1 MTNNF
6 DTFFVGDGSAALAGL
21 ATPTDF
27 VSQLSQLFTNPS
39 QTDVSTFE
47 IENDLGRFGE
57 SVSQRLI
64 NRNGKGLAKCP
75 TSSIAKIFLNEKKKA
90 YSTFNYLS
98 ILSQSTGNVPIKE
111 EDLIVTEN
119 DQYIIEYLKKNR
131 ISKVSVEN
139 VAMLLAYQDMQITQ
153 VRYFDE
159 CMCPICKV
167 FSGKIFDIDF
177 VMQQVMA
184 GEYLTH
190 PGTGSYSPV
199 IYRES
204 YTGPLTQAENFNIP
218 TLTAH
223 EIEFVNV
230 PIELRHQVTMILPI
244 ILNPCD
250 KDVVMRGNSDKIVLN
265 EEVDPLVNPSNLYNT
280 INRVEFVNMSEFL
293 RNKPDTEGIVVYQ
306 EENVLYIHNSY
317 VGHMGP
323 IEFAEEWVKSQVTE
337 KVAIKELAK
346 CEKFFVNGKR
356 VARHAGFYWSLETG
370 EKVQ

>member
-1 MTNNF
+1 MSNQNF

-21 ATPTDF
+21 ANPTDF
-27 VSQLSQLFTNPS
+27 VSQLSQLF
-39 QTDVSTFE
+39 STTSKSEAIFE
-47 IENDLGRFGE
+47 IENDLANI
-57 SVSQRLI
+57 SNNPLLTSLLT
-64 NRNGKGLAKCP
+64 RNPKSLAKCP
-75 TSSIAKIFLNEKKKA
+75 SSSIAKIFLTTKKSS
-90 YSTFNYLS
+90 YSTFNYLD
-98 ILSQSTGNVPIKE
+98 LLAEQVGNVPIKE
-111 EDLIVTEN
+111 EDLIVTES

-139 VAMLLAYQDMQITQ
+139 VARLIAFQDMGISQ

-167 FSGKIFDIDF
+167 YSGKIFDIDF

-204 YTGPLTQAENFNIP
+204 YTGPLTQAENFNIDL
-218 TLTAH
+218 LTSH

-230 PIELRHQVTMILPI
+230 PIELRHQVTMVLPI

-250 KDVVMRGNSDKIVLN
+250 KDVVMCGN
-265 EEVDPLVNPSNLYNT
+265 E
-280 INRVEFVNMSEFL
+280 INRVNFVNMSTYL
-293 RNKPDTEGIVVYQ
+293 KDQKDIDGIVVYQ
-306 EENVLYIHNSY
+306 ENDTLYVHNSY
-317 VGHMGP
+317 VGNMGP
-323 IEFAEEWVKSQVTE
+323 IEFVQEWVKSHVTE
-337 KVAIKELAK
+337 TVDLKKLKKCDTYFIKGRKVA
-346 CEKFFVNGKR
+346 KFE
-356 VARHAGFYWSLETG
+356 GFYYDVETG

>member
-1 MTNNF
+1 MSNQEF
-6 DTFFVGDGSAALAGL
+6 DSYFVGDGSAALAGL
-21 ATPTDF
+21 TTSNDF
-27 VSQLSQLFTNPS
+27 VSQLSQLFSNSPS
-39 QTDVSTFE
+39 ISSPPKIFE
-47 IENDLGRFGE
+47 IENDLANI
-57 SVSQRLI
+57 SNNPLHTSPLT
-64 NRNGKGLAKCP
+64 RNSKSLAKCP
-75 TSSIAKIFLNEKKKA
+75 TSSIAKIFLTTKKSA
-90 YSTFNYLS
+90 YSTFNYLN
-98 ILSQSTGNVPIKE
+98 LLAEQVGNVPIKE

-139 VAMLLAYQDMQITQ
+139 VAGLIAFQDMGISQ

-167 FSGKIFDIDF
+167 YSGKIFDIDF

-204 YTGPLTQAENFNIP
+204 YVGPLTQAENFNID
-218 TLTAH
+218 LLRSH

-230 PIELRHQVTMILPI
+230 PIELQHQVTMILPI

-250 KDVVMRGNSDKIVLN
+250 KDVVTCGN
-265 EEVDPLVNPSNLYNT
+265 E
-280 INRVEFVNMSEFL
+280 INRVEFVNMSTYL
-293 RNKPDTEGIVVYQ
+293 KDQKDIDGIVVYQ
-306 EENVLYIHNSY
+306 EDDTLYIHNSY

-356 VARHAGFYWSLETG
+356 VAKHQGFYWSLETG

>member
-1 MTNNF
+1 MSNQNF

-21 ATPTDF
+21 ANPTDF
-27 VSQLSQLFTNPS
+27 VSQLSQLFTNNS
-39 QTDVSTFE
+39 HTDSPIFE
-47 IENDLGRFGE
+47 MVNDLGRFGE
-57 SVSQRLI
+57 LSANISTNPLATPLPKHL
-64 NRNGKGLAKCP
+64 KGLLKVRP
-75 TSSIAKIFLNEKKKA
+75 SSISKIFLDVKKA
-90 YSTFNYLS
+90 TYNTFNYLP
-98 ILSQSTGNVPIKE
+98 ILAAQVGNVPIKE

-139 VAMLLAYQDMQITQ
+139 VARLLAYQDMGFGQ

-167 FSGKIFDIDF
+167 FNGKIFDIDF
-177 VMQQVMA
+177 VMQQVIA

-204 YTGPLTQAENFNIP
+204 YVGPISKDALNI
-218 TLTAH
+218 H
-223 EIEFVNV
+223 EICVNSLSFVNV
-230 PIELRHQVTMILPI
+230 PIELRHQVTTILPV
-244 ILNPCD
+244 ILSSFDNMLV
-250 KDVVMRGNSDKIVLN
+250 KDIVL
-265 EEVDPLVNPSNLYNT
+265 
-280 INRVEFVNMSEFL
+280 INRVEFVNFSEFL
-293 RNKPDTEGIVVYQ
+293 KEKPDTDGIVVY
-306 EENVLYIHNSY
+306 EENDTLYVHNSY

-323 IEFAEEWVKSQVTE
+323 IEFVEEWAKSNVVE

-346 CEKFFVNGKR
+346 CEKFFINGKR
-356 VARHAGFYWSLETG
+356 VAKFEGFYWSLETG

>member
-21 ATPTDF
+21 SNSNDF
-27 VSQLSQLFTNPS
+27 VTQLSQLFTNNAPIS
-39 QTDVSTFE
+39 STSYE
-47 IENDLGRFGE
+47 IENDLGNFGGE
-57 SVSQRLI
+57 FSTTSRLI
-64 NRNGKGLAKCP
+64 NKNGKGLAKCP
-75 TSSIAKIFLNEKKKA
+75 TKAIGKIFLEVKKKS
-90 YSTFNYLS
+90 YSTFNYLD
-98 ILSQSTGNVPIKE
+98 LLAQSTNNVPIKE

-139 VAMLLAYQDMQITQ
+139 VARLLAYQDMGFGQ

-167 FSGKIFDIDF
+167 FNGKIFDIDF
-177 VMQQVMA
+177 VMQQVIA

-204 YTGPLTQAENFNIP
+204 YQGPISKDMLNIP
-218 TLTAH
+218 ALMAH

-230 PIELRHQVTMILPI
+230 PIELRHQVTMVLP
-244 ILNPCD
+244 
-250 KDVVMRGNSDKIVLN
+250 IVLN
-265 EEVDPLVNPSNLYNT
+265 PVDECTVNVGNV
-280 INRVEFVNMSEFL
+280 INRVEFVNFSEYL
-293 RNKPDTEGIVVYQ
+293 KDQKDTDGIVVY
-306 EENVLYIHNSY
+306 EEEGTLYVHNSY

-323 IEFAEEWVKSQVTE
+323 IEFVEEWAKSSVIE
-337 KVAIKELAK
+337 KVDIKKLKKCDTYFIKGQKVAK
-346 CEKFFVNGKR
+346 YQ
-356 VARHAGFYWSLETG
+356 GFYYNLETG
-370 EKVQ
+370 ERVQ

>member
-1 MTNNF
+1 MSNQEF
-6 DTFFVGDGSAALAGL
+6 DSYFVGDGSAALANL
-21 ATPTDF
+21 TKPNDF
-27 VSQLSQLFTNPS
+27 VSQLAQLFTNSSTNSVS
-39 QTDVSTFE
+39 QVFE
-47 IENDLGRFGE
+47 IENDLGMFGE
-57 SVSQRLI
+57 LSTNARLI

-75 TSSIAKIFLNEKKKA
+75 SSSIAKIFLTTKKA
-90 YSTFNYLS
+90 TYSTFNYLN
-98 ILSQSTGNVPIKE
+98 LLAEQVGNVPIKE

-131 ISKVSVEN
+131 ISKASAEN
-139 VAMLLAYQDMQITQ
+139 VARLIAFQDMGINQ

-167 FSGKIFDIDF
+167 YSGKIFDIDF

-190 PGTGSYSPV
+190 PGTGSYRPV

-204 YTGPLTQAENFNIP
+204 YTGPLTQAENFNIEL
-218 TLTAH
+218 LTSH

-230 PIELRHQVTMILPI
+230 PIELRHHITTLLPI

-250 KDVVMRGNSDKIVLN
+250 NGVVMCGN
-265 EEVDPLVNPSNLYNT
+265 P
-280 INRVEFVNMSEFL
+280 INRVEFVNMSTYL
-293 RNKPDTEGIVVYQ
+293 KGQSDIDGIVVYR
-306 EENVLYIHNSY
+306 EGNVLYVHNSY

-323 IEFAEEWVKSQVTE
+323 IEFAEAWVKSNVTE

-346 CEKFFVNGKR
+346 CEKFFVNGTR
-356 VARHAGFYWSLETG
+356 VAKHRGFYWSLETG